1 MQENCNDLTRRLLD
15 ELGQRLSGI
24 ILTVGTLS
32 ARLTRRRSP
41 EAEEVAV
48 LLEMLLNANEE
59 LNCLV
64 NQLDAGESR

>member
-1 MQENCNDLTRRLLD
+1 MQENSNDLTRRLLD